1 MQDTI
6 NQNNYVVERVVNV
19 FHDVNLVW
27 TREKPSPRQYDAAII
42 FLDGAIEY
50 YFTDRD
56 VTVRR
61 GDILLLPENVPYA
74 GKRLTD
80 VVEFICV
87 DFVSENGYTLPDS
100 GFSTVIHANDFE
112 WFRGCFTEMLDTYE
126 KQRADAPLY
135 MKSLLYNIFAA
146 ILRNDYPLG
155 VKNKTEEILD
165 FIKQNIS
172 DSRLDLG
179 MLCSKFSLS
188 ESQIR
193 RNIKKVT
200 GLSPNEYIKSIRIN
214 KAQNELI
221 CTQDR
226 INEISERCGFESP
239 YYFSKCFADRCGVS
253 PTIFR
258 REHSL
263 I

>member
-1 MQDTI
+1 MPDTI
-6 NQNNYVVERVVNV
+6 KQNDYVVEKIVNV
-19 FHDVNLVW
+19 FHNVDLIW
-27 TREKPSPRQYDAAII
+27 TREKPRPRQYDAALI

-50 YFTDRD
+50 YFPDRN

-61 GDILLLPENVPYA
+61 GDIFLLPENIPYA

-80 VVEFICV
+80 VVEYICV
-87 DFVSENGYTLPDS
+87 DFVSERRYTIPDS
-100 GFSTVIHANDFE
+100 GFPTVIHANDFE
-112 WFRGCFTEMLDTYE
+112 WFRNCFTEMLDNYE

-146 ILRNDYPLG
+146 ILRNDHPSG

-165 FIKQNIS
+165 FIKLNIS

-188 ESQIR
+188 ESQLR
-193 RNIKKVT
+193 RNIRNAT
-200 GLSPNEYIKSIRIN
+200 GLSPNEYIRSIRIN
-214 KAQNELI
+214 KARNELI

-226 INEISERCGFESP
+226 IGEISARCGFESP
-239 YYFSKCFADRCGVS
+239 YYFSKCFADQCGVS

>member
-6 NQNNYVVERVVNV
+6 NQNDYVVERVVNV

-100 GFSTVIHANDFE
+100 GFSTVLHANDF
-112 WFRGCFTEMLDTYE
+112 
-126 KQRADAPLY
+126 
-135 MKSLLYNIFAA
+135 
-146 ILRNDYPLG
+146 
-155 VKNKTEEILD
+155 
-165 FIKQNIS
+165 
-172 DSRLDLG
+172 
-179 MLCSKFSLS
+179 
-188 ESQIR
+188 
-193 RNIKKVT
+193 
-200 GLSPNEYIKSIRIN
+200 
-214 KAQNELI
+214 
-221 CTQDR
+221 
-226 INEISERCGFESP
+226 
-239 YYFSKCFADRCGVS
+239 
-253 PTIFR
+253 
-258 REHSL
+258 
-263 I
+263 